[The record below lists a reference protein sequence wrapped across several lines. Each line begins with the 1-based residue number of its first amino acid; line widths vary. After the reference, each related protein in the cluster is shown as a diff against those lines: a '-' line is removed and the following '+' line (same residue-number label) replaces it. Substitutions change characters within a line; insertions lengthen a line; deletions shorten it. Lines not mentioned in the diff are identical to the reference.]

1 MRKLLMRKTGFLV
14 LIQFS
19 ALLLVAQGEGY
30 ITEKQ
35 ALRAVQKDNIE
46 VVEKFL
52 EQGNDI
58 NGYYGRQNTTLLN
71 HAINKRSESVFDLLI
86 EKGANPD
93 LSDGRRTPL
102 VSAIRRRNLMMVHKL
117 IQNGAEVDLR
127 YKGGNT
133 ALIYA
138 ARNGRL
144 RFVKSLIEYGANAEI
159 SNNSGQTALDLANM
173 TNYREVAQYLVKVI
187 ELRHFFANI
196 APNRDGPHIEWVD
209 DTLVR
214 MFYMVTDP
222 KKKYPVMHRK
232 YIPVTSDTTILQGF
246 AGDTLQ
252 YKITKQYSTDQY
264 EYKNIGKILA
274 LGDVH
279 GEYDAFRNYLISN
292 GVIDRDHNWTWGD
305 GHLVLLGDLF
315 DRGNRVTETLWLIH
329 QLDLK
334 SREHGGQVHLLL
346 GNHEIMVMINDI
358 RYVSEKYMLF
368 SNYFFR
374 SYASFYDRNTEL
386 GRWLRSRNVIIRIDD
401 HVFSH
406 AGISSTI
413 KDNNFTLERLNFL
426 VQNFLADEPK
436 APNLYAKET
445 NIVLG
450 KFGPL
455 WYRGYLYDFPDVS
468 LIQEDQVSH
477 ILDFLGAK
485 KMVIAHSEVKSISLL
500 FNQQVIAIDVPIHP
514 SDIIS
519 EGLLIEN
526 GRLYR
531 LLYNGEKIPLK
542 AGIH

>member
-1 MRKLLMRKTGFLV
+1 MKIAGFLV
-14 LIQFS
+14 FIQFF
-19 ALLLVAQGEGY
+19 ALLVVAQGEEY

-35 ALRAVQKDNIE
+35 ALQAVQRDKTA

-58 NGYYGRQNTTLLN
+58 NGYYGRQKTTFLN
-71 HAINKRSESVFDLLI
+71 HGINKKSELVFDMLI

-93 LSDGRRTPL
+93 QSDGRSTPL
-102 VSAIRRRNLMMVHKL
+102 VNAIRRRNLMMVHKL
-117 IQNGAEVDLR
+117 IQNGADVDLS

-138 ARNGRL
+138 ARNGRF
-144 RFVKSLIEYGANAEI
+144 RFVKTLIEYGANAEI

-173 TNYREVAQYLVKVI
+173 ANYREVAQYLVKII
-187 ELRHFFANI
+187 ELRHFYANI
-196 APNRDGPHIEWVD
+196 PPERDGPHIEWVD

-222 KKKYPVMHRK
+222 KKKYPVMHCK
-232 YIPVTSDTTILQGF
+232 FIAVTSDTMILQGF

-252 YKITKQYSTDQY
+252 YQITKQHSTDHN

-292 GVIDRDHNWTWGD
+292 GVIDHDHNWTWGD

-334 SREHGGQVHLLL
+334 SRKHGGRVHLLL

-413 KDNNFTLERLNFL
+413 KDNNLNMERINFL

-455 WYRGYLYDFPDVS
+455 WYRGYLYDFPDVA
-468 LIQEDQVSH
+468 LIREDQVSH

-485 KMVIAHSEVKSISLL
+485 KMVIAHSEVKSISLF

-514 SDIIS
+514 SDIIT

-526 GRLYR
+526 GRYYR
-531 LLYNGEKIPLK
+531 LLYNGDKISLK
-542 AGIH
+542 ARSHEH